1 MGIAAYL
8 FGQPSSPRL
17 RSHPTAMAIHAYYEK
32 EDNADDILFLSLAAQ
47 RLAITSHAIDNEM
60 GD

>member
-8 FGQPSSPRL
+8 IGQPSSPPI

-32 EDNADDILFLSLAAQ
+32 EDITNDILFLSLAAQ
-47 RLAITSHAIDNEM
+47 RLAITSHAIDYEM
-60 GD
+60 GY

>member
-8 FGQPSSPRL
+8 IGQPSSPRL

-32 EDNADDILFLSLAAQ
+32 ENITDDILFL
-47 RLAITSHAIDNEM
+47 
-60 GD
+60 

>member
-17 RSHPTAMAIHAYYEK
+17 RSHTTAMDIHAYYEK
-32 EDNADDILFLSLAAQ
+32 EDNDDDILFLSLAAQ
-47 RLAITSHAIDNEM
+47 RLAITSHAIDYEM